1 MKKSFALIALLL
13 LSCFLTACGQKQE
26 QTTETEKT
34 PAEIMEAMISSQP
47 DLPEMIRVSA
57 ADTEFDTYLSNY
69 YRLDREQVADGA
81 LCYVDGVDASEIAV
95 LVLANEADAKTAEE
109 SISAY
114 IENRAGDFAGYAPQQ
129 EALAKSGIV
138 VINGKYAA
146 LLICP
151 DTSAAKTA
159 FLNCFSEATP
169 SEGTS
174 LTSAPATPAETIPD
188 ESETDPASDTV
199 TMVPVDTTE
208 PENHD
213 ASEPDSSVPD
223 KSDVSSDTTQAPASE
238 PAQEGGAP
246 ATPVESEKSLEPVQ
260 EADPFYNS
268 AAILKAWS
276 SGDTSALGE
285 VNLNIYN
292 AAKDV
297 IDQNIT
303 SSMSDYEKELAIHDW
318 ITGWSS
324 FSMSAFSHAP
334 GGEEEYSV
342 NTPYGVLINKS
353 GTCWGYSTTFQLFMD
368 MLGIECITVYGNPNG
383 SGVEHTWN
391 QVKLDDEWYCVD
403 TAWDDPIGG
412 RPGHSYFNLTSDD
425 FRRTGIHYWDESAV
439 PEATGTKY
447 AYGA

>member
-26 QTTETEKT
+26 QTTETEKK

-57 ADTEFDTYLSNY
+57 ADTEFDIYLSNY
-69 YRLDREQVADGA
+69 YRLDHEQVADGS

-95 LVLANEADAKTAEE
+95 LVLANEADAGTAEE
-109 SISAY
+109 SLSTY

-159 FLNCFSEATP
+159 FLNCFSEVAP
-169 SEGTS
+169 LEGTS
-174 LTSAPATPAETIPD
+174 PMSAPATPAETIPD

-223 KSDVSSDTTQAPASE
+223 KSDVSSDTTQAPAV
-238 PAQEGGAP
+238 
-246 ATPVESEKSLEPVQ
+246 PVESEKPLEPVQ
-260 EADPFYNS
+260 ETDPFYNS

-447 AYGA
+447 TYGA